1 MITTKITIKAFT
13 MDKDVIRKTNI
24 AGKIPLIIDLDG
36 EKNQL
41 IDWFEKLHMKKEV
54 IMAKVTFYFKRHGN
68 PEFVLRSGYV
78 QGCKFGQP
86 VIYNVDDGFPEK
98 WSSWV
103 STNDH
108 HFNQDV
114 IFDLKK
120 NNKREYLAKIIK
132 PGEDESEESRLRP
145 KSWWESNPTT
155 TTESRGYLN
164 LPTTVHHD
172 LWWFQF
178 AKKTY
183 PVIPLEGFATAILA
197 TMYEPEFSQEKLD
210 KILKDAKAKLPDFEE
225 RFEVILVG
233 A

>member
-1 MITTKITIKAFT
+1 
-13 MDKDVIRKTNI
+13 
-24 AGKIPLIIDLDG
+24 
-36 EKNQL
+36 
-41 IDWFEKLHMKKEV
+41 
-54 IMAKVTFYFKRHGN
+54 
-68 PEFVLRSGYV
+68 
-78 QGCKFGQP
+78 
-86 VIYNVDDGFPEK
+86 
-98 WSSWV
+98 
-103 STNDH
+103 
-108 HFNQDV
+108 
-114 IFDLKK
+114 LKK

-132 PGEDESEESRLRP
+132 PNEDESEESRLRP

-155 TTESRGYLN
+155 TQCGGYLG
-164 LPTTVHHD
+164 LPMTVHRD
-172 LWWFQF
+172 LWWFEF